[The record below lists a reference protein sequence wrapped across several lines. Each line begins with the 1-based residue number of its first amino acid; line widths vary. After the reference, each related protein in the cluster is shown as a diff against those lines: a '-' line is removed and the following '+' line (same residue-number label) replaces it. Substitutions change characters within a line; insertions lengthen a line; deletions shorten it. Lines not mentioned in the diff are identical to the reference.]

1 MAFPY
6 KHLVLGITGGI
17 AAYKAAELVRL
28 LVKQGV
34 DVQVVM
40 TEAAGQFIT
49 SITMQALS
57 GKPVFTSMWDGRIGN
72 GMPHIELSREADAI
86 LVAPAS
92 ADFLTKLVHG
102 AADDLLST
110 LCLARDCPLILAP
123 AMNRQMWEN
132 PATQR
137 NVTQLV
143 EDGIRI
149 LGPAAGEQACG
160 ETGLGRMLEP
170 QDIVDLLTKFHAPG
184 LLCGKRILVTAGP
197 TVEHIDPVRAI
208 TNLSSGKMGYS
219 IAQAAIEM
227 GADVTLVSGPVSLHA
242 PTGAILIPVIS
253 AQDMLQA
260 VLENIQQQDI
270 FISVA
275 AVSDYRPAQVHTTKH
290 KKDTQALSIELIP
303 NEDILAKVASLPQP
317 PFCVGFA
324 AESENL
330 LEYAAQKRQAKKL
343 PLIAANLVSD
353 SLGSDQTTITLLDE
367 AGEHPLPRGT
377 KPAVARLL
385 LEHVARMIHEPS
397 PRKTKPYEPTS

>member
-1 MAFPY
+1 MDQ
-6 KHLVLGITGGI
+6 LN
-17 AAYKAAELVRL
+17 
-28 LVKQGV
+28 
-34 DVQVVM
+34 
-40 TEAAGQFIT
+40 AGQPRV
-49 SITMQALS
+49 LS
-57 GKPVFTSMWDGRIGN
+57 
-72 GMPHIELSREADAI
+72 
-86 LVAPAS
+86 
-92 ADFLTKLVHG
+92 
-102 AADDLLST
+102 
-110 LCLARDCPLILAP
+110 
-123 AMNRQMWEN
+123 
-132 PATQR
+132 
-137 NVTQLV
+137 
-143 EDGIRI
+143 
-149 LGPAAGEQACG
+149 
-160 ETGLGRMLEP
+160 
-170 QDIVDLLTKFHAPG
+170 
-184 LLCGKRILVTAGP
+184 GKRILVTAGP

-227 GADVTLVSGPVSLHA
+227 GADVTLISGPVSLKA
-242 PTGAILIPVIS
+242 PREANFISVTS
-253 AQDMLQA
+253 AQDMLRA
-260 VLENIQQQDI
+260 VLNNIQHQDI

-275 AVSDYRPAQVHTTKH
+275 AVSDYRPVQVSTSKH

-330 LEYAAQKRQAKKL
+330 LEYAAQKRRAKKL